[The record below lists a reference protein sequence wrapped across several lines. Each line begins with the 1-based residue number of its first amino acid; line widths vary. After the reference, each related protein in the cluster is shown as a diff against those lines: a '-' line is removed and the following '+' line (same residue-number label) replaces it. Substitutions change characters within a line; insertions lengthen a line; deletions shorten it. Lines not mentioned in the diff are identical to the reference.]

1 MVDFY
6 KILEVDENASQ
17 EEIKKS
23 YRKLSL
29 IHHPDKNPGDTNSE
43 KFKAISEAYETLG
56 DPAKRNEYNM
66 SRRNPFMGGMPPGMG
81 GMGGM
86 PPGMGGMS
94 QGMSQGMPPGMGGV
108 DDIFKMFFGG
118 QMPNGVHSMDGGFPG
133 MNGNVRVFRNGQPVN
148 VNALNKPTPI
158 IKNVVIGLEQ
168 AYKGD
173 HIPVQIE
180 RWLFEDDI
188 RKLESETLYI
198 PIMKGIDDKEIII
211 LREKGNVLKNDLR
224 GDVKII
230 INIQNTTEFKREG
243 LNLYIDKE
251 ITLKESLCGFDFII
265 NHISGKQLRFNSES
279 GTPMKDG
286 LIKAI
291 PGFGLERENNKGN
304 LCIKFTVKYP
314 EKLSAE
320 QIKSLKEIL

>member
-1 MVDFY
+1 MTDFY
-6 KILEVDENASQ
+6 KILEVDDNASQ

-29 IHHPDKNPGDTNSE
+29 IHHPDKNPGDHGE
-43 KFKAISEAYETLG
+43 KFKSISEAYETLG
-56 DPAKRNEYNM
+56 DPEKRNGYNM

-81 GMGGM
+81 GMSS
-86 PPGMGGMS
+86 GMGGPNMG
-94 QGMSQGMPPGMGGV
+94 GMAPGMGGV

-118 QMPNGVHSMDGGFPG
+118 QMPNGIHSMGGGFPG
-133 MNGNVRVFRNGQPVN
+133 MNGNVRVFRNGQPVD

-158 IKNVVIGLEQ
+158 IKNVIIGLEQ

-251 ITLKESLCGFDFII
+251 ITLKESLCGFNFII

-314 EKLSAE
+314 EKLSPE
-320 QIKSLKEIL
+320 QINSLKEIL

>member
-6 KILEVDENASQ
+6 KILEVDDNASQ

-29 IHHPDKNPGDTNSE
+29 IHHPDKNPGDQGE
-43 KFKAISEAYETLG
+43 KFKAINEAYETLG
-56 DPAKRNEYNM
+56 DPGKRNEYNM

-81 GMGGM
+81 GMS
-86 PPGMGGMS
+86 PGMGGPNM
-94 QGMSQGMPPGMGGV
+94 GGMPPGMGGV

-118 QMPNGVHSMDGGFPG
+118 QMPHGVHSMGGGFPG
-133 MNGNVRVFRNGQPVN
+133 MNGNVRVFRNGQPVD

-158 IKNVVIGLEQ
+158 IKNVVISLEQ

-173 HIPVQIE
+173 QVPVQIE

-188 RKLESETLYI
+188 RKIENETLYI
-198 PIMKGIDDKEIII
+198 PIMKGIDDKEMII
-211 LREKGNVLKNDLR
+211 LRDKGNVLKNDLR

-230 INIQNTTEFKREG
+230 INIQNTTVFKRDG
-243 LNLYIDKE
+243 LNLHLDKE

-279 GTPMKDG
+279 GTPMRDG

>member
-6 KILEVDENASQ
+6 KILEVDDNASQ

-29 IHHPDKNPGDTNSE
+29 IHHPDKNPGDQGE

-56 DPAKRNEYNM
+56 DPGKRNEYNM

-81 GMGGM
+81 GMS
-86 PPGMGGMS
+86 PGMGGPNM
-94 QGMSQGMPPGMGGV
+94 GGMPPGMGGV

-118 QMPNGVHSMDGGFPG
+118 QMPHGVHSMGGGFPG
-133 MNGNVRVFRNGQPVN
+133 MNGNVRVFRNGQPVD

-158 IKNVVIGLEQ
+158 IKNVVISLEQ

-173 HIPVQIE
+173 QVPVQIE

-188 RKLESETLYI
+188 RKIENETLYI

-224 GDVKII
+224 GDVKLI
-230 INIQNTTEFKREG
+230 INIQNLSGFRRDG
-243 LNLYIDKE
+243 LNLHLDKD

-279 GTPMKDG
+279 GTPMRDG

-304 LCIKFTVKYP
+304 LCIKFNVKYP
-314 EKLSAE
+314 EKLTGE
-320 QIKSLKEIL
+320 QIKALRDIL

>member
-1 MVDFY
+1 MTDFF
-6 KILEVDENASQ
+6 KILEVDDNASQ

-81 GMGGM
+81 
-86 PPGMGGMS
+86 
-94 QGMSQGMPPGMGGV
+94 GMSQGMPPGMGGV

-173 HIPVQIE
+173 NIPVQIE

-188 RKLESETLYI
+188 RKLENETLYI
-198 PIMKGIDDKEIII
+198 PIMKGIDDKEMII

-230 INIQNTTEFKREG
+230 ISIQNTTEFKRDG

-251 ITLKESLCGFDFII
+251 ITLKESLCGFNFII

-314 EKLSAE
+314 EKISPE
-320 QIKSLKEIL
+320 QINSLKEIL

>member
-6 KILEVDENASQ
+6 KILEVDDNASQ

-29 IHHPDKNPGDTNSE
+29 IHHPDKNPGDQGE
-43 KFKAISEAYETLG
+43 KFKAINEAYETLG
-56 DPAKRNEYNM
+56 DPGKRNEYNM

-81 GMGGM
+81 GM
-86 PPGMGGMS
+86 
-94 QGMSQGMPPGMGGV
+94 PPGMGGV

-118 QMPNGVHSMDGGFPG
+118 QMPHGVHSMGGGFPG
-133 MNGNVRVFRNGQPVN
+133 MNGNVRVFRNGQPVD

-158 IKNVVIGLEQ
+158 IKNVVISLEQ

-173 HIPVQIE
+173 QVPVQIE

-188 RKLESETLYI
+188 RKIENETLYI
-198 PIMKGIDDKEIII
+198 PIMKGIDDKEMII
-211 LREKGNVLKNDLR
+211 LRDKGNVLKNDLR

-230 INIQNTTEFKREG
+230 INIQNTTVFKRDG
-243 LNLYIDKE
+243 LNLHLDKE

-279 GTPMKDG
+279 GTPMRDG

-320 QIKSLKEIL
+320 QIKNLKEIL

>member
-1 MVDFY
+1 MSDFY

-17 EEIKKS
+17 DEIKKS

-66 SRRNPFMGGMPPGMG
+66 LRRNPFMGGANMAGAPMG
-81 GMGGM
+81 
-86 PPGMGGMS
+86 
-94 QGMSQGMPPGMGGV
+94 GMPPGMGGV

-118 QMPNGVHSMDGGFPG
+118 QMPNGVHSMGGGFPG
-133 MNGNVRVFRNGQPVN
+133 MGGNIRVFRNGQQVD

-158 IKNVVIGLEQ
+158 IKNVVISLEQ

-173 HIPVQIE
+173 QIPVQIE
-180 RWLFEDDI
+180 RWLFEDDM
-188 RKLESETLYI
+188 RKIENETLYI

-211 LREKGNVLKNDLR
+211 LREKGNILKHDLR

-230 INIQNTTEFKREG
+230 INIQNTTEFKRDG
-243 LNLYIDKE
+243 LNLHLNKE

-304 LCIKFTVKYP
+304 LCIKFNVIYP
-314 EKLSAE
+314 EKLSPE
-320 QIKSLKEIL
+320 QIKNLKEIL

>member
-1 MVDFY
+1 
-6 KILEVDENASQ
+6 
-17 EEIKKS
+17 
-23 YRKLSL
+23 
-29 IHHPDKNPGDTNSE
+29 
-43 KFKAISEAYETLG
+43 
-56 DPAKRNEYNM
+56 
-66 SRRNPFMGGMPPGMG
+66 
-81 GMGGM
+81 
-86 PPGMGGMS
+86 
-94 QGMSQGMPPGMGGV
+94 
-108 DDIFKMFFGG
+108 
-118 QMPNGVHSMDGGFPG
+118 
-133 MNGNVRVFRNGQPVN
+133 
-148 VNALNKPTPI
+148 
-158 IKNVVIGLEQ
+158 VVISLEQ

-173 HIPVQIE
+173 QVPVQIE

-188 RKLESETLYI
+188 RKIENETLYI
-198 PIMKGIDDKEIII
+198 PIMKGIDDKEMII
-211 LREKGNVLKNDLR
+211 LRDKGNVLKNDLR

-230 INIQNTTEFKREG
+230 INIQNLSGFRRDG
-243 LNLYIDKE
+243 LNLHLDKE

-279 GTPMKDG
+279 GTPMRDG